1 MTLRTSL
8 LFLGFGLFA
17 FGCKSTPAVDSA
29 DIATHGMAMDVEAI
43 ADDHQTV
50 LRVKL
55 WVGDADKQGT
65 LVTLSTDD
73 SLMLTSP
80 TSQVLGSVDT
90 QGQGVV
96 YGATLGA
103 LDAAKISIDLKR
115 AKAASA
121 LGNVVML
128 PKAFTLK
135 DQNGKTFKRAELFT
149 LDWDR
154 ADGTHTMSVDLKGD
168 CIQHFNKALSGDP
181 GTFTLNAGDIKP
193 LSDTDTDKAKSC
205 SVNVVVTREL
215 DNGQFSAEFGHVS
228 VGYARQIRGYTI
240 TSAP

>member
-1 MTLRTSL
+1 
-8 LFLGFGLFA
+8 
-17 FGCKSTPAVDSA
+17 
-29 DIATHGMAMDVEAI
+29 
-43 ADDHQTV
+43 
-50 LRVKL
+50 
-55 WVGDADKQGT
+55 VGDADKQGT
-65 LVTLSTDD
+65 LVTLSKDD

-80 TSQVLGSVDT
+80 SAQALGTVGSE
-90 QGQGVV
+90 GQGVI
-96 YGATLGA
+96 YGADLGP

-135 DQNGKTFKRAELFT
+135 DQNGKTFKRTELLT

-168 CIQHFNKALSGDP
+168 CIEHFTKSLSGDP

-193 LSDTDTDKAKSC
+193 FSDTDKTKSC